1 VTNFSADGS
10 DALPDRRILLV
21 HAHPDDE
28 TINDGALMARY
39 VDEGVHVA
47 LVTCT
52 LGEMGEVLV
61 PELADLAYDRSGG
74 LGKHRIGELTTA
86 MRELGVTDFRFLGGP
101 GHFHDSGMVWS
112 ESGGATVG
120 PDVPEGAFWLADL
133 LEAADLLVAIVREL
147 RPQVLVTYD
156 QFGGYGHP
164 DHVQAHRVA
173 TYAVALAAAP
183 SYRPDLGEAW
193 DVAKV
198 YWTAMSETK
207 FRDGIRR
214 LREAGDTNTF
224 EGMDP
229 DGPLPPFAVADE
241 LLTAAVDSTAYV
253 ERKLAAMR
261 AHATQIEVDGPFFA
275 LSNKVGNEAWGV
287 EYYRLVKGT
296 PGPLHPDTGLED
308 DLFAGIA

>member
-1 VTNFSADGS
+1 VTQ
-10 DALPDRRILLV
+10 DAPATLSERRIVLV

-39 VDEGVHVA
+39 AAEGVHVT

-61 PELADLAYDRSGG
+61 PELQHLAYDRDGG
-74 LGKHRIGELTTA
+74 LGQHRIHELAAA
-86 MRELGVTDFRFLGGP
+86 MSELGVTDARFLGGP
-101 GHFHDSGMVWS
+101 GRFHDSGMAWN

-120 PDVPEGAFWLADL
+120 EHLPDGAFWLADL
-133 LEAADLLVAIVREL
+133 LEAADLLVEVLREV

-156 QFGGYGHP
+156 QYGGYGHP

-183 SYRPDLGEAW
+183 SYRPDLGAAW

-198 YWTAMSETK
+198 YWTAMSESK
-207 FRDGIRR
+207 FRESIRL
-214 LREAGDTNTF
+214 LREAGDSVTF
-224 EGMDP
+224 EGLDP
-229 DGPLPPFAVADE
+229 DGPLPPFAVPDE
-241 LLTAAVDSTAYV
+241 MLTAAVDSSAYV

-261 AHATQIEVDGPFFA
+261 AHATQITVDGPFFA
-275 LSNKVGNEAWGV
+275 LSNDVGNEAWGV
-287 EYYRLVKGT
+287 EFYRLVKGT
-296 PGPLHPDTGLED
+296 PGPRDPATGLEA
-308 DLFAGIA
+308 DLFAGLP